1 MKITKQQLKQIIKEE
16 VEATILN
23 ENVLLGAEEARTIA
37 ADPKLIEQLFKLV
50 QLVVSLVT
58 GQNTLGM
65 YQSTLE
71 DLHNRTKKKQ

>member
-23 ENVLLGAEEARTIA
+23 ENVLPAAHTIA